1 MEKTPL
7 GFPIL
12 GCVWI
17 APNSLRVRIK
27 FHYLS
32 LRFRVW
38 VAAPIPPRYIFAM
51 NFGRGE
57 SLSIVVIGASGDL
70 ARRKVL
76 PALFS
81 LYSQDFLPWRFHI
94 LGFARSPLST
104 PLFRERIAEHLTCRY
119 VPEHDCER
127 KQREFLNQCAYLQG
141 RYESP
146 QAFAELHRALK
157 HLEQNR
163 PANRLFY
170 FAIPPSVFIPTA
182 RAMAQAGLANS
193 TAEGTWSHVIVE
205 KPFGHDRFSF
215 EQMNEELVRAF
226 SEENIYRIDHYLGKE
241 IIQNFLALR
250 FANIVFEPIWNREY
264 VRQVQITWKEDTGIG
279 DRAGYFD
286 GYGIIRDI
294 VQNHLMQMLA
304 LLAMERPASLTA
316 DAIRDAKTAAVRAIP
331 PLKLDDLVIGQYT
344 AVPRASSRIGLSQ
357 PGYREERGVPPDSIT
372 PTYAAMELR
381 LENDRWRGV
390 PFLVRVGKGL
400 DRKINEI
407 RLCFRA
413 PAHNLFE
420 PLRKNLPGDC
430 LVIRVQPDESI
441 ILRIINKV
449 PGFTFELSEQKLDLR
464 YATAFKT
471 VIPEAYESLL
481 LDAIKGD
488 KSLFLRSDEL
498 AAAWDVFTPA
508 LHELERR
515 RIEPLPYPFG
525 SEGPPEADRLPQ
537 RYGEKWR

>member
-1 MEKTPL
+1 
-7 GFPIL
+7 
-12 GCVWI
+12 
-17 APNSLRVRIK
+17 
-27 FHYLS
+27 
-32 LRFRVW
+32 
-38 VAAPIPPRYIFAM
+38 M
-51 NFGRGE
+51 NFGRAE

-81 LYSQDFLPWRFHI
+81 LYTQDFLPWRFHI
-94 LGFARSPLST
+94 LGFARSPLTTFS
-104 PLFRERIAEHLTCRY
+104 FRERIAEHLTCRY

-127 KQREFLNQCAYLQG
+127 KKREFLSQCSYLPGQ
-141 RYESP
+141 YESP
-146 QAFAELHRALK
+146 QAFLELHRALQI
-157 HLEQNR
+157 LEQNR

-182 RAMAQAGLANS
+182 QAMAQAGLAHP
-193 TAEGTWSHVIVE
+193 TADGTWSRVIVE
-205 KPFGHDRFSF
+205 KPFGRDRESF
-215 EQMNEELVRAF
+215 DQMDEALVRVF
-226 SEENIYRIDHYLGKE
+226 SEENISRIDHYLGKE
-241 IIQNFLALR
+241 IIKSLLALR
-250 FANIVFEPIWNREY
+250 FANIVFEPIWNREH
-264 VRQVQITWKEDTGIG
+264 VRQVQITWKENTGIG
-279 DRAGYFD
+279 DRGGYFD

-316 DAIRDAKTAAVRAIP
+316 DAIRDAKTATVRAIP

-344 AVPRASSRIGLSQ
+344 APNASNSIGLRQ
-357 PGYREERGVPPDSIT
+357 PSYREERGVPPDSIT

-381 LENDRWRGV
+381 VENDRWRGV
-390 PFLVRVGKGL
+390 PFLVRAGKGL
-400 DRKINEI
+400 DRKVNEI

-413 PAHNLFE
+413 PAQNLFE

-449 PGFTFELSEQKLDLR
+449 PGFTFELGEQSLDLR

-488 KSLFLRSDEL
+488 KSLFIRSDEL